1 MQWNCE
7 ALSAKIDELKHLL
20 KQHKIDR
27 QPNFPG
33 YAVNRVDR
41 SQKRGNEKNRGRGV
55 MIGVRDTLAYR
66 FTDQKLRIK
75 NIYVPSV
82 KERVNTFKPDKFPNS
97 RHDIVLTYLLVSD
110 PQRCRKFLE
119 SRNTKLELSDDNMT
133 VFRNHKAEAQKG

>member
-75 NIYVPSV
+75 NIYYYISS
-82 KERVNTFKPDKFPNS
+82 T
-97 RHDIVLTYLLVSD
+97 
-110 PQRCRKFLE
+110 
-119 SRNTKLELSDDNMT
+119 NTKLIPSQHQKTEIYLT
-133 VFRNHKAEAQKG
+133 EAINK